1 MLNETVSDQ
10 INAAPSQQDELVTQP
25 NMRQNNKVKG
35 GEGKKHID
43 CIYSRARFVN
53 LTSSELKC

>member
-35 GEGKKHID
+35 GEGEKNILIVFIQGH
-43 CIYSRARFVN
+43 A
-53 LTSSELKC
+53 L